1 MDISG
6 KILYEDINRIWQKLR
21 NQFAIPRIL
30 TAYVITLKHERNY
43 FSTYHRGRY

>member
-6 KILYEDINRIWQKLR
+6 KILYDDIDRIWQKLR

-30 TAYVITLKHERNY
+30 TANVITSKSERNY
-43 FSTYHRGRY
+43 FSFLY